1 MSGCSGM
8 GWPGLF
14 IIEKFSYLC
23 PFKNKFSITKGDY
36 LIKKLFILILI
47 SVATILSCS
56 DNHPEIHKKDIVAFD
71 LDSIRARGRMN
82 VVTDFNS
89 TSYFIYKGEPM
100 GFHYE
105 LLKAFSDHIGV
116 DLEITTENHL
126 EEAFDM
132 LHTGRA
138 DLLAM
143 GLTVNA
149 SRKKEIQFTEPIDS
163 TRQVLIQRKPNKW
176 KTMSSSIVESSLLRN
191 QTDLAEK
198 VIYVQIGSSHAERLY
213 AMAEEIG
220 EPISVIEVPFDSE
233 ILIQMVDDGEI
244 DFAVCD
250 ENIAVVNSTYYPD
263 IDVKTPVSFSQNI
276 AWGIRKTHSVQ
287 LQKELDQWISNFKK
301 TKAFALLYAK
311 YFKNSRSSTIV
322 KSDYYAL
329 NTGKVSQWDDLIKTY
344 SAGINW
350 DWRLLAS
357 LIYQESRFMP
367 DVESPVGAYG
377 LMQIMPE
384 TGKHFGI
391 DNTSSP
397 RNNIKAGAKYINWL
411 HSIFDPKIP
420 DENERTRFILAS
432 YNAGPGHILDAM
444 KLAEKNGRDP
454 LIWEDNV
461 AVWLQKKSE
470 PKYYNDAVVK
480 NGYFRGKESIA
491 FVNEILDRYE
501 HYKNIIPE
509 NDKPVSYIPR

>member
-1 MSGCSGM
+1 M
-8 GWPGLF
+8 
-14 IIEKFSYLC
+14 IRKH
-23 PFKNKFSITKGDY
+23 
-36 LIKKLFILILI
+36 FILLLI

-56 DNHPEIHKKDIVAFD
+56 DYHPEILKKDIVAFD
-71 LDSIRARGRMN
+71 LDSIRARGRLN

-89 TSYFIYKGEPM
+89 TSYFLYRGEPM

-105 LLKAFSDHIGV
+105 LLKSFSDYIGV
-116 DLEITTENHL
+116 DIEITTENHL
-126 EEAFDM
+126 GDAFNM
-132 LHTGRA
+132 LHTGQA

-149 SRKKEIQFTEPIDS
+149 SRKKEIQFTEPIDR
-163 TRQVLIQRKPNKW
+163 TRQVLVQRKPHKW
-176 KTMSSSIVESSLLRN
+176 KEMQTSLLESNLLRN
-191 QTDLAEK
+191 QTDLADK
-198 VIYVQIGSSHAERLY
+198 VIYVQVGSSHAERLKTL
-213 AMAEEIG
+213 AEEIG
-220 EPISVIEVPFDSE
+220 ESITVIEVPFASE
-233 ILIQMVDDGEI
+233 TLIQLVDDGEI
-244 DFAVCD
+244 DLAVCD

-263 IDVKTPVSFSQNI
+263 IDVKTPVSLDQDI
-276 AWGIRKTHSVQ
+276 AWGIRRAHSSQ
-287 LQKELDQWISNFKK
+287 LQKELDEWITNFKN
-301 TKAFALLYAK
+301 TRAFALLYAK
-311 YFKNSRSSTIV
+311 YFKNSHSNTIV

-329 NTGKVSQWDDLIKTY
+329 NTGKLSQWDDLIKTY

-357 LIYQESRFMP
+357 LIYQESRFLP

-391 DNTSSP
+391 NITSSP
-397 RNNIKAGAKYINWL
+397 GENIKAGAKYITWL

-420 DENERTRFILAS
+420 DEKERTRFILAS

-461 AVWLQKKSE
+461 AVWLQKKAE
-470 PKYYNDAVVK
+470 PKYYNDAVVR

-491 FVNEILDRYE
+491 FVIEILDRYE

-509 NDKPVSYIPR
+509 NNEPISFLPRGTSTGLITPFLFPPKGAYEIQ